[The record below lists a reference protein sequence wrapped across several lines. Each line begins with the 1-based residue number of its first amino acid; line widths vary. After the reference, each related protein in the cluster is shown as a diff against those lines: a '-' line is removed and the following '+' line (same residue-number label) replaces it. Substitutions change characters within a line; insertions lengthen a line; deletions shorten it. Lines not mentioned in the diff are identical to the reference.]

1 MCYVSVKCFN
11 CGAEYYLYFDNKP
24 PRLCPHC
31 CAEMPDKAYKKIE
44 NALFTVE
51 EVNKDLR
58 KSHDENNRP
67 LFQIE
72 IKNHYVP
79 NEKFNQ

>member
-31 CAEMPDKAYKKIE
+31 CAEMPDKAYKKLE

-58 KSHDENNRP
+58 
-67 LFQIE
+67 
-72 IKNHYVP
+72 
-79 NEKFNQ
+79 